1 MFPGRFTSGHG
12 GQSSVVRKSKADGV
26 RPSMLPKPRRA
37 GSTDRASTEMRRP
50 STSYRSSSAEPARAT
65 LAGGRLSREASASKV
80 PLNRRSKSQQAERFG
95 QSSMTPLRSSQ
106 YARTTTTPVRTPSE
120 DRQSRSWQAC
130 LDRALAFVT
139 VKDQR
144 PISNSMWQRT
154 EYARVLEALGARG
167 VAGASGGQALTR
179 PLTITQF
186 VNVCGDLLS
195 AILRDTKLNNDNYIA
210 KLPNLG
216 KRFLYPG
223 QVSKSWL
230 KTVNTLHAFPH
241 ALAFIAFFL
250 DLVSHI
256 ETPVSDEW
264 LYVEKDE
271 LACLRRDFLYKSW
284 IRFQDPGAE
293 FEDLDAEYL
302 QQLKQL
308 LGHGED
314 QVQQLQETIQQCQA
328 ALEDESELAARAE
341 EERLRARRDAL
352 LARVKQVRGE
362 RRAIRAELD
371 AQRARKDEQ
380 QSVMRSLDADINN
393 ITAEIQQLKQELET
407 QEITVAERAKLLDQV
422 DYATRVIDS
431 KRTLADQEI
440 TVAERAKLLDQVD
453 YATRVIDSKRTLADQ
468 VSKEITVAERAKLL
482 DQVDYATRVI
492 DSKRTLADQVSK
504 RSAPSCW
511 TRWTTPPGSSTPSA
525 PWLTRSPRSVDE
537 LQQLKQELETQEITV
552 AERAKLLDQVDYA
565 TRVIDSK
572 RTLADQVSKIMMSKE
587 TELAVWQKR
596 TLDSC
601 VEYKQALIHLA
612 ARFPPLAAL
621 AVDEQELMEASCAE
635 AVSRAVDTLRAHAHQ
650 LSERRAE
657 HTRARAKHTR
667 EMQHQLVCSE
677 FITLSTFVS

>member
-431 KRTLADQEI
+431 KRTLADQVSKEI

-504 RSAPSCW
+504 
-511 TRWTTPPGSSTPSA
+511 
-525 PWLTRSPRSVDE
+525 
-537 LQQLKQELETQEITV
+537 EITV

>member
-1 MFPGRFTSGHG
+1 MFPGRFTS
-12 GQSSVVRKSKADGV
+12 GQSSVVRKSKVDGGK
-26 RPSMLPKPRRA
+26 PSMLPKPRRA
-37 GSTDRASTEMRRP
+37 GSTDRASTELRRP

-65 LAGGRLSREASASKV
+65 LGGGGRLSREASASKL

-139 VKDQR
+139 IKDQR

-154 EYARVLEALGARG
+154 EYARVLEALNARG
-167 VAGASGGQALTR
+167 VGGASGGQAALTR

-186 VNVCGDLLS
+186 VNVCGELLS
-195 AILRDTKLNNDNYIA
+195 AIQRDTKLNNDNYIA

-223 QVSKSWL
+223 AVSKSWL

-250 DLVSHI
+250 DLVNHI

-271 LACLRRDFLYKSW
+271 LASLRRDFLYKSW

-308 LGHGED
+308 LGHDEG

-341 EERLRARRDAL
+341 EERVRARRDAL
-352 LARVKQVRGE
+352 LARVKHVRGE
-362 RRAIRAELD
+362 RRAIRAELEQ
-371 AQRARKDEQ
+371 QRARKDEQ

-393 ITAEIQQLKQELET
+393 ITAEIQQLKQELES

-431 KRTLADQEI
+431 KRTLAE
-440 TVAERAKLLDQVD
+440 
-453 YATRVIDSKRTLADQ
+453 
-468 VSKEITVAERAKLL
+468 
-482 DQVDYATRVI
+482 
-492 DSKRTLADQVSK
+492 
-504 RSAPSCW
+504 
-511 TRWTTPPGSSTPSA
+511 
-525 PWLTRSPRSVDE
+525 
-537 LQQLKQELETQEITV
+537 
-552 AERAKLLDQVDYA
+552 
-565 TRVIDSK
+565 
-572 RTLADQVSKIMMSKE
+572 QVSKIMMSKE

-621 AVDEQELMEASCAE
+621 AVDEQ
-635 AVSRAVDTLRAHAHQ
+635 
-650 LSERRAE
+650 
-657 HTRARAKHTR
+657 
-667 EMQHQLVCSE
+667 
-677 FITLSTFVS
+677 